1 MTFDNLINQM
11 TNLRFLIEFLEK
23 SDITKQEIINLL
35 KINKEIQLEKNQI
48 ISYENFFKRT
58 INYLNEKE
66 RDKQTRIY
74 KENLFNSKEKIK
86 ELEKDFVDTVE
97 KIQYRQIKKKLIILQ
112 IGRNSRTSKNKNE
125 ISKIK

>member
-1 MTFDNLINQM
+1 MTFDILINQM

-97 KIQYRQIKKKLIILQ
+97 KIQYRQIKK
-112 IGRNSRTSKNKNE
+112 NSLFYRFGE
-125 ISKIK
+125 IQEQVKIKMRSQK

>member
-1 MTFDNLINQM
+1 MTFENLINQM
-11 TNLRFLIEFLEK
+11 TNLKFLIEFLEK
-23 SDITKQEIINLL
+23 SDITKKEIINLL
-35 KINKEIQLEKNQI
+35 KIKKEIQLEKNQI

-86 ELEKDFVDTVE
+86 ELEKDFVDTIE
-97 KIQYRQIKKKLIILQ
+97 KIQNRQIKK
-112 IGRNSRTSKNKNE
+112 NSLFYKFGE
-125 ISKIK
+125 IQEQVKQKMRSQK

>member
-1 MTFDNLINQM
+1 MTFDILINQM

-74 KENLFNSKEKIK
+74 KENLFNNKEKIK

-97 KIQYRQIKKKLIILQ
+97 KIQYRQIKK
-112 IGRNSRTSKNKNE
+112 NSLFYRLGE
-125 ISKIK
+125 IQEQVKIKMRSQK

>member
-1 MTFDNLINQM
+1 MTFDILINQM

-97 KIQYRQIKKKLIILQ
+97 KIQYRQIKK
-112 IGRNSRTSKNKNE
+112 NSLFYRLGE
-125 ISKIK
+125 IQEQVKIKMRSQK

>member
-1 MTFDNLINQM
+1 MTFDILINQM

-86 ELEKDFVDTVE
+86 ELKKDFVDTVE
-97 KIQYRQIKKKLIILQ
+97 KIQNRQIKK
-112 IGRNSRTSKNKNE
+112 NSLFYKFGE
-125 ISKIK
+125 IQEQVKQKMRSQK

>member
-1 MTFDNLINQM
+1 M

-35 KINKEIQLEKNQI
+35 KINKEIKLEKNQI

-97 KIQYRQIKKKLIILQ
+97 KIQYRQIKK
-112 IGRNSRTSKNKNE
+112 NSLFYKFGE
-125 ISKIK
+125 IQEQVKIKMRSQK

>member
-97 KIQYRQIKKKLIILQ
+97 KIQYRQIKKNSLFYKL
-112 IGRNSRTSKNKNE
+112 GE
-125 ISKIK
+125 IQKQVKTKMRSQK

>member
-11 TNLRFLIEFLEK
+11 TNLKFLIDFLEK
-23 SDITKQEIINLL
+23 SNITKQEILHLL
-35 KINKEIQLEKNQI
+35 KIYKEIQLEKNQI

-66 RDKQTRIY
+66 RDKQTGIY

-97 KIQYRQIKKKLIILQ
+97 KIQYRQNKKNSLFYKL
-112 IGRNSRTSKNKNE
+112 GE
-125 ISKIK
+125 IQEQVKFKMRSQ

>member
-11 TNLRFLIEFLEK
+11 TNPRFLIEFLEK
-23 SDITKQEIINLL
+23 SDITKQEILHLL
-35 KINKEIQLEKNQI
+35 KNYKEIQLEKNQI

-86 ELEKDFVDTVE
+86 EREKDFVDTVE
-97 KIQYRQIKKKLIILQ
+97 KIQYRQIKK
-112 IGRNSRTSKNKNE
+112 NSLFYKFGE
-125 ISKIK
+125 IQEQVKIKMRSQK

>member
-1 MTFDNLINQM
+1 M
-11 TNLRFLIEFLEK
+11 TNLKFLIDFLEK
-23 SDITKQEIINLL
+23 SNITKQEILHLL
-35 KINKEIQLEKNQI
+35 KIYKEIQLEKNQR

-66 RDKQTRIY
+66 RDKQAAIY

-97 KIQYRQIKKKLIILQ
+97 KIQYRQIKKNSLFYKL
-112 IGRNSRTSKNKNE
+112 GE
-125 ISKIK
+125 IQEQVKFKMRSQK

>member
-11 TNLRFLIEFLEK
+11 TNPRFLIEFLEK
-23 SDITKQEIINLL
+23 SDITKQEILHLL
-35 KINKEIQLEKNQI
+35 KNYKEIQLEKNQI

-97 KIQYRQIKKKLIILQ
+97 KIQYRQIKK
-112 IGRNSRTSKNKNE
+112 NSLFYKFGE
-125 ISKIK
+125 IQEQVKIKMRSQK

>member
-1 MTFDNLINQM
+1 MTFDILINQM

-97 KIQYRQIKKKLIILQ
+97 KIQNRQIKK
-112 IGRNSRTSKNKNE
+112 NSLFYKFGE
-125 ISKIK
+125 IQEQVKIKMRSQK

>member
-97 KIQYRQIKKKLIILQ
+97 KIQYRQIKK
-112 IGRNSRTSKNKNE
+112 NSLFYKFGE
-125 ISKIK
+125 IQEQVKIKMRYQK

>member
-86 ELEKDFVDTVE
+86 ELEKDFVDTIE
-97 KIQYRQIKKKLIILQ
+97 KIQNRQIKK
-112 IGRNSRTSKNKNE
+112 NSLFYKFGE
-125 ISKIK
+125 IQEQVKIKMRYQK

>member
-11 TNLRFLIEFLEK
+11 TNIRFLIEFLEK

-97 KIQYRQIKKKLIILQ
+97 KIQYRQIKK
-112 IGRNSRTSKNKNE
+112 NSLFYKFGE
-125 ISKIK
+125 IQEQVKIKMRSQK

>member
-1 MTFDNLINQM
+1 MTFDNLIKQM

-35 KINKEIQLEKNQI
+35 KINKEIQLERNQI

-58 INYLNEKE
+58 INYLNAKE
-66 RDKQTRIY
+66 RYKQEGIY

-97 KIQYRQIKKKLIILQ
+97 KIQNRQIKK
-112 IGRNSRTSKNKNE
+112 NSLFYKFGE
-125 ISKIK
+125 IQEQVKQKMRSQK